1 MASLNQSTIN
11 YLLFSTMSFL
21 RRITNIIAP
30 RVSETGQP
38 AEEAPGIAPDMVS
51 SDDILEALGK
61 HFDETV
67 GRMSTKYNLLYHTSF
82 IIYIKASNYAEMSD
96 GFPFLASGAERMLV
110 ERVKKE
116 IARRHLTDYSPHSQY
131 WEFQLVEIPDDA
143 MLGNESMEGY
153 EKDGLIQI
161 ASSVFPASDDSDS
174 APDEGRVVT
183 TVHGVNSLKAIK
195 NCIPREIL
203 LKLDV
208 VEKDRVRLLL
218 SIEDSHRESTTA
230 VPATSPTQGRPVAAP
245 QPSVKAAP
253 STTPAPQYIAVF
265 KAEDGNFIDSTDKV
279 RHMMAMTTDIVEIC
293 GRGGQACNPA
303 VLRVDS
309 DSIMVPHIRIRRNTA
324 NSRFQ
329 IMALGPAELNQRPL
343 PSSSDKWT
351 DLPNNSVIVLDDS
364 IQIRFNP
371 K

>member
-1 MASLNQSTIN
+1 
-11 YLLFSTMSFL
+11 MSFL
-21 RRITNIIAP
+21 KKLTNIIAP
-30 RVSETGQP
+30 KVTESNQP
-38 AEEAPGIAPDMVS
+38 ADKAPETSPDMVT

-67 GRMSTKYNLLYHTSF
+67 RRMSTKYNLLYHTSF
-82 IIYIKASNYAEMSD
+82 IIYIKASNYTEMSD
-96 GFPFLASGAERMLV
+96 GFPFLASGAEKMLV
-110 ERVKKE
+110 EKVKNE
-116 IARRHLTDYSPHSQY
+116 ISARRLTDYSPHSQY

-143 MLGNESMEGY
+143 MLGDESMEGY
-153 EKDGLIQI
+153 ERDCLIQI
-161 ASSVFPASDDSDS
+161 ASSVFPASDESGS

-218 SIEDSHRESTTA
+218 TLDGPQRQAT
-230 VPATSPTQGRPVAAP
+230 PATPSAHSAVETRPHVHAAP
-245 QPSVKAAP
+245 APQVNHAA
-253 STTPAPQYIAVF
+253 TPAPTPQYIAVL
-265 KAEDGNFIDSTDKV
+265 KAEDGNFIDSTDKL
-279 RHMMAMTTDIVEIC
+279 RHMMAMTTDSVEIC

-309 DSIMVPHIRIRRNTA
+309 DSIMVPHIRIRRNPS

-329 IMALGPAELNQRPL
+329 IMALGPADLNQRALSPGT
-343 PSSSDKWT
+343 DNWT
-351 DLPNNSVIVLDDS
+351 DLPNNSVIVLDDT

>member
-1 MASLNQSTIN
+1 
-11 YLLFSTMSFL
+11 MSFL
-21 RRITNIIAP
+21 RRLTNIIAP
-30 RVSETGQP
+30 RVTETNQP
-38 AEEAPGIAPDMVS
+38 AEETPQTDPDMVT
-51 SDDILEALGK
+51 SDDILDALGK

-67 GRMSTKYNLLYHTSF
+67 QRMSTRYNLLYHTSF

-96 GFPFLASGAERMLV
+96 GFPFLASGAEKMLV
-110 ERVKKE
+110 EKVIK
-116 IARRHLTDYSPHSQY
+116 AVSDRHLTDYSPHSQY

-161 ASSVFPASDDSDS
+161 ASSVFPASEDSES

-218 SIEDSHRESTTA
+218 TLDGPRRRET
-230 VPATSPTQGRPVAAP
+230 PASSEAP
-245 QPSVKAAP
+245 KQSQPAHHVSVQPSPKPMAQAAA
-253 STTPAPQYIAVF
+253 APQYIAVL
-265 KAEDGNFIDSTDKV
+265 KAEDGNFIDSTEKL
-279 RHMMAMTTDIVEIC
+279 RHMMAMTTDVVEIC
-293 GRGGQACNPA
+293 GRGGQACNPG

-329 IMALGPAELNQRPL
+329 IMALGPTELNQRTL
-343 PSSSDKWT
+343 TPSADKWT
-351 DLPNNSVIVLDDS
+351 DLPNNSVIVLDDTV
-364 IQIRFNP
+364 QIRFNP